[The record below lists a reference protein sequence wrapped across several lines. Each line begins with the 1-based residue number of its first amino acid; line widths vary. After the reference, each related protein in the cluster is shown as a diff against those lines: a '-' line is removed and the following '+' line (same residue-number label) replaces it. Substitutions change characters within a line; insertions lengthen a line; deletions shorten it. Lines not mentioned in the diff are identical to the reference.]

1 MPDPNSRL
9 VYSTDGGRVQGPQH
23 QKPAAAAVSRPAD
36 PRDGY
41 VRVRREKKGR
51 GGKTVTVVTGLE
63 GAPADLDRWLKVLK
77 AHCGAGGTREGDT
90 LVIQGD
96 HRERVQARLEAEGQK
111 VKQAG
116 G

>member
-1 MPDPNSRL
+1 MRPAAPTPS
-9 VYSTDGGRVQGPQH
+9 
-23 QKPAAAAVSRPAD
+23 PAAAARRPD
-36 PRDGY
+36 PHDGF
-41 VRVRREKKGR
+41 VRIRREKKGR
-51 GGKTVTVVTGLE
+51 GGKTVTVVSGLD
-63 GAPADLDRWLKVLK
+63 GPPTDLDRWLKVLK

-96 HRERVQARLEAEGQK
+96 HRGRVQARLEADGLR